1 MDFVDLLPQF
11 LIDSILLGGLYTLM
25 AIGFSLSFGVT
36 RIINFAHGEFIMLGA
51 YASFWAFTLAGLDPL
66 VAMPLIIVS
75 GFLAGWLLFR
85 LFIERVL
92 SAPHIN
98 QILLTFGIGLVI
110 QHIAVILWSG
120 NSRSATPD
128 YAFTA
133 WIFDDLFLPHGRLV
147 GCLIAV
153 ALVLALIAWL
163 KWTEG
168 GRAVRAVAQNHD
180 AATLMGINVKR
191 MYALSFAISSA
202 LGAATGVVVSFIIT
216 VTPFMGFPMLV
227 KAVAIVI
234 LGGLGSV
241 AGTAAGAFL
250 LAFFETGFAYYVPEG
265 SGWSE
270 GLAFV
275 LIVAIL
281 IVRPRGLFGQSEA

>member
-1 MDFVDLLPQF
+1 MDLLPQF
-11 LIDSILLGGLYTLM
+11 LIDSVLLGGLYTLM

-51 YASFWAFTLAGLDPL
+51 YAAFWLFSLGGVDPLLALPLVILAGF
-66 VAMPLIIVS
+66 V
-75 GFLAGWLLFR
+75 AGWILFKG
-85 LFIERVL
+85 FIERVL

-98 QILLTFGIGLVI
+98 QILLTFGIGLVL
-110 QHIAVILWSG
+110 QHVAVILWSG

-128 YAFTA
+128 YAFSA
-133 WIFDDLFLPHGRLV
+133 WFLDNLFIPHGRLI
-147 GCLIAV
+147 GCIVAI
-153 ALVLALIAWL
+153 ALVLGLIAWL
-163 KWTEG
+163 KWSEG
-168 GRAVRAVAQNHD
+168 GRAVRAVAQNGD

-202 LGAATGVVVSFIIT
+202 LGAATGAVVSFIVT

-241 AGTAAGAFL
+241 GGTALGAFL
-250 LAFFETGFAYYVPEG
+250 LAFAETAFSYYVPEG

-281 IVRPRGLFGQSEA
+281 IVRPRGLFGHSEA

>member
-1 MDFVDLLPQF
+1 MDLLPQF
-11 LIDSILLGGLYTLM
+11 FVDSILLGGLYTLM

-36 RIINFAHGEFIMLGA
+36 RIINFSHGEFIMLGA
-51 YASFWAFTLAGLDPL
+51 YGSFWLFSLGGVDPL
-66 VAMPLIIVS
+66 IALPAIIVA
-75 GFLAGWLLFR
+75 GFVAGWVLFKG
-85 LFIERVL
+85 FIERVL

-98 QILLTFGIGLVI
+98 QILLTFGIGLVL
-110 QHIAVILWSG
+110 QHVAVILWSG

-128 YAFTA
+128 YAFSA
-133 WIFDDLFLPHGRLV
+133 WFLDDLFVPHGRLI
-147 GCLIAV
+147 GCLVAV
-153 ALVLALIAWL
+153 ALVIGLIAWL
-163 KWTEG
+163 KWSEP

-180 AATLMGINVKR
+180 AATLMGINVKS

-202 LGAATGVVVSFIIT
+202 LGAATGAVVSFIIT

-241 AGTAAGAFL
+241 GGTAAGAFL
-250 LAFFETGFAYYVPEG
+250 LAFAEIGFSYYVPEG

-281 IVRPRGLFGQSEA
+281 ILRPRGLFGHSET

>member
-1 MDFVDLLPQF
+1 MDLLPQF
-11 LIDSILLGGLYTLM
+11 VIDSVLLGGLYTLM

-36 RIINFAHGEFIMLGA
+36 RIINFSHGEFIMLGA
-51 YASFWAFTLAGLDPL
+51 YGSFWLFTLAGVDPL
-66 VAMPLIIVS
+66 IALPIVIVT
-75 GFLAGWLLFR
+75 GFAAGWILFKI
-85 LFIERVL
+85 FIERVL

-98 QILLTFGIGLVI
+98 QILLTFGIGLVL
-110 QHIAVILWSG
+110 QHVAVILWSG

-133 WIFDDLFLPHGRLV
+133 WIVDNIFVPHGRLI
-147 GCLIAV
+147 GCAIAV
-153 ALVLALIAWL
+153 ALVLGLIAWL
-163 KWTEG
+163 KWSEG

-202 LGAATGVVVSFIIT
+202 LGAATGSVVSFIIT

-241 AGTAAGAFL
+241 GGTAAGAFL
-250 LAFFETGFAYYVPEG
+250 LAFAETGFAYYVPEG

-281 IVRPRGLFGQSEA
+281 ILRPRGLFGQSDA